1 MSNMSYCR
9 FENTYKDLQ
18 DCFEALDSLEISN
31 ENEKYYAKK
40 LLKLCGEISDQYEI
54 ASINDD
60 YEEKIDDLLNNMSPE
75 EDEGD
80 IEEED

>member
-18 DCFEALDSLEISN
+18 DCFEALDNMEISS

-54 ASINDD
+54 ANMKDD

-80 IEEED
+80 GEEED